1 MKLLYFKNANN
12 STNQK
17 RINVDKSCV
26 QHEQKRYFD
35 IVLVKQ
41 LGHHNG
47 GWKHL
52 NKTEIEGVK

>member
-47 GWKHL
+47 G
-52 NKTEIEGVK
+52 